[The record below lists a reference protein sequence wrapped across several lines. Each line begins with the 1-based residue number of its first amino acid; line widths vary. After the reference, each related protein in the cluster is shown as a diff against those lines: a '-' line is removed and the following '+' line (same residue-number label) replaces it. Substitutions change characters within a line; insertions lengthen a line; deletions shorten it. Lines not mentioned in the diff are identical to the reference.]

1 MWPYMMAASTAAT
14 APVIILYFFVQRT
27 FVEGISIT
35 GLKG

>member
-1 MWPYMMAASTAAT
+1 MWPYMMAASTAT
-14 APVIILYFFVQRT
+14 VAPVIILYFFVQRT